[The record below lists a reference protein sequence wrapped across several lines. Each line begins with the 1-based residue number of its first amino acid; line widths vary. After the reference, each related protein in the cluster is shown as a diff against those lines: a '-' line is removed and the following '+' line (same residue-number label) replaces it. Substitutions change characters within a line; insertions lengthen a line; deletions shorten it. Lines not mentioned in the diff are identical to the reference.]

1 MPEERNNPFV
11 AIAGVIAGVMMI
23 MLLIVL
29 IFDAGQAWIL
39 MPIAGSLMILGIALG
54 YFASKPRRFRR

>member
-1 MPEERNNPFV
+1 MPKEQNPFV

-23 MLLIVL
+23 MLLFVL

-39 MPIAGSLMILGIALG
+39 MPIAFALMVLGIALG
-54 YFASKPRRFRR
+54 YFASKPRRFRK